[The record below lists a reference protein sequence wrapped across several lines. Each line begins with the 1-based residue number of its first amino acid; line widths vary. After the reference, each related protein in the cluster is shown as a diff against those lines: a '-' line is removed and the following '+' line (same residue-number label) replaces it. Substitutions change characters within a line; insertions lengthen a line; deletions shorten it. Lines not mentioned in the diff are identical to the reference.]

1 MTSRDMDLRA
11 CPMGTWEAADALP
24 HPRLRPG
31 VLAYRGFRLALNRPR
46 LRLEAPI
53 SAATLVLAF
62 EEHPITLTRSDRP
75 DRPLRRMSVLSG
87 LRTCA
92 TLAGHGGRLYG
103 VEVSLAPWMA
113 FALFDADQSDLA
125 AESVDP
131 LLLPGGR
138 IAALTDA
145 LAEAPCWQHRFR
157 MLDAALAAW
166 AATGPRPAPQIV
178 RAWTLLSRSGGTLPI
193 PRLADDV
200 GWGVRQLEHR
210 FQQQIGQRPKAAA
223 RVLRM
228 QRARRQLARGRSQ
241 GAVAAACGF
250 YDQAHLCR
258 EFKAMTGLTPTAFME
273 GRASLPGGG
282 PPVDRLPGE
291 TTSLVLAG

>member
-1 MTSRDMDLRA
+1 MTTRDMDLRA

-31 VLAYRGFRLALNRPR
+31 VLAYRGFRLALDHPR

-53 SAATLVLAF
+53 SAATLLLAF
-62 EEHPITLTRSDRP
+62 EEHPITLIRSDRP
-75 DRPLRRMSVLSG
+75 ERRLRRTSLLSG

-92 TLAGHGGRLYG
+92 TRAEHAGRLYG
-103 VEVSLAPWMA
+103 MEVNLAPWMA
-113 FALFDADQSDLA
+113 FALFDADQHDLA
-125 AESVDP
+125 AEPVDP
-131 LLLPGGR
+131 LQLPGGR

-145 LAEAPCWQHRFR
+145 LAETPCWRRRFGL
-157 MLDAALAAW
+157 LDAALASW
-166 AATGPRPAPQIV
+166 AATGPRPAPQVV
-178 RAWTLLSRSGGTLPI
+178 RAWALLNRSGGTLPI

-210 FQQQIGQRPKAAA
+210 FQQQIGQCPKAAA

-228 QRARRQLARGRSQ
+228 QRARRQLALGRPS

-258 EFKAMTGLTPTAFME
+258 EFKAMTGLTATAFIG
-273 GRASLPGGG
+273 GRSPARHGG